1 MMHTMGEQESG
12 VEQLHDIVHE
22 HAGKISWGEKVA
34 LTTAL
39 FAVFAAVSSLL
50 STHESDKAVLLR
62 VRSSDQWSYYQAKG
76 IKSMITQSAEEKE
89 RYKGDQETIKRDAEN
104 LSEESEHAMHVHE
117 FFAFAVTIFQVA
129 TAIGAIAVLV
139 KKRPLWYT
147 SLGLG
152 LLGIGFFIWAVR
164 LF

>member
-1 MMHTMGEQESG
+1 MAEQEADIEP
-12 VEQLHDIVHE
+12 VHDIVHE
-22 HAGKISWGEKVA
+22 HAGETSWGERVA

-50 STHESDKAVLLR
+50 STHESDKAILFQVK
-62 VRSSDQWSYYQAKG
+62 SSDQWSYYQAKG
-76 IKSMITQSAEEKE
+76 IKSMVTQNPEDKE
-89 RYKGDQETIKRDAEN
+89 RYNREQETIKGDAEKLTN
-104 LSEESEHAMHVHE
+104 ESEHAMHVHE

-147 SLGLG
+147 SLALG
-152 LLGIGFFIWAVR
+152 ALGIAFFVR
-164 LF
+164 AALLLLS

>member
-1 MMHTMGEQESG
+1 MGEQE
-12 VEQLHDIVHE
+12 VDIDQVHDIVHE
-22 HAGKISWGEKVA
+22 HAGKTSWGEKVA

-50 STHESDKAVLLR
+50 STHESDKAVLYQ
-62 VRSSDQWSYYQAKG
+62 VKSSDQWSYYQAKG
-76 IKSMITQSAEEKE
+76 IKGMITPSAAEKD
-89 RYKGDQETIKRDAEN
+89 RYSQDQKEIKSDAEGLAN
-104 LSEESEHAMHVHE
+104 ESEHAMHIHE

-152 LLGIGFFIWAVR
+152 LVGIGFFIWAVH

>member
-1 MMHTMGEQESG
+1 VAEQEADI
-12 VEQLHDIVHE
+12 EQVHDIVHE

-50 STHESDKAVLLR
+50 STHESDKAILYR
-62 VRSSDQWSYYQAKG
+62 VESSDQWSYYQAKG
-76 IKSMITQSAEEKE
+76 IKGVVTASPEEKQ
-89 RYKGDQETIKRDAEN
+89 RYLLEQEKIKTDAEN
-104 LSEESEHAMHVHE
+104 LTHESEHAMHVHE

-139 KKRPLWYT
+139 KKRPIWIT
-147 SLGLG
+147 SLALG
-152 LLGIGFFIWAVR
+152 VIGIVMFARAALL
-164 LF
+164 LL